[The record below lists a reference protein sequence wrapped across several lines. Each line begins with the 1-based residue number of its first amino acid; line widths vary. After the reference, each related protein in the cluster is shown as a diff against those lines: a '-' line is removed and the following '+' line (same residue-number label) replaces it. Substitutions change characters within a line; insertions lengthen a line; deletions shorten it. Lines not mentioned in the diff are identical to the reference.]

1 MTIQEIIQSE
11 NVSLID
17 VRDSYELEIDGH
29 VENAIN
35 IPLGEIPNRLEEIK
49 SLKSPVVVFCRG
61 GSRAASV
68 LEYLSENGIK
78 ECYNGGGFENVNE
91 ILSHSKTI

>member
-1 MTIQEIIQSE
+1 MTIQEIIQSK
-11 NVSLID
+11 NVTLID
-17 VRDSYELEIDGH
+17 VRDAYELEIDGQ

-35 IPLGEIPNRLEEIK
+35 IPLGEIPNRIEEFK
-49 SLKSPVVVFCRG
+49 NLNSPVVVFCRG

-78 ECYNGGGFENVNE
+78 DCYNGGGFENVNE
-91 ILSHSKTI
+91 ILTHSKTI